1 LRIHLLP
8 GIKPAD
14 EPSCACDVSGASQRD
29 AVSGTLQSE
38 RGICVIRFFC
48 AAVLITVPLI
58 SARDAVA
65 QTAPSISVTLSEYAV
80 TPGEIDLKSGTTYRM
95 HVINNGSKGHSFSA
109 PEFFSASQV
118 ASEDQAKVANG
129 LIELEKGQSVDIAV
143 TPQRAGT
150 FAAECTHFMHNMMGM
165 HATIV
170 VQ

>member
-1 LRIHLLP
+1 M
-8 GIKPAD
+8 
-14 EPSCACDVSGASQRD
+14 
-29 AVSGTLQSE
+29 
-38 RGICVIRFFC
+38 IRFFC
-48 AAVLITVPLI
+48 AVGLMATPFI

-80 TPGEIDLKSGTTYRM
+80 TPSEIDLKSGTTYRM
-95 HVINNGSKGHSFSA
+95 HVVNNGSKGHSFSA

-118 ASEDQAKVANG
+118 ASEGQAKVDNG
-129 LIELEKGQSVDIAV
+129 LVELEKGQSVDIVV

-150 FAAECTHFMHNMMGM
+150 FAAECTHVMHNMMGM